1 MKDKICVF
9 CSSSEDLDQ
18 KYYDVAAK
26 LGKLIAEQD
35 YDLIHGAG
43 TIGLM
48 GVLMHSAASSGCLVT
63 GVVPER
69 LNRANIVSDEH
80 QKLVITPDMKE
91 RKEYM
96 RQNSSAFIA
105 LPGGF
110 GTLEEVL
117 EIITLK
123 QLKYHNKAIVI
134 VNSYGYF
141 DHLLHQ
147 FDFMFDTGFA
157 IEAYKSLY
165 YIAQNPEDAL
175 NYIKNYRP
183 ENIYDKYLRE

>member
-18 KYYDVAAK
+18 KYYSVANELGEIIAK
-26 LGKLIAEQD
+26 NNF
-35 YDLIHGAG
+35 DLIHGAG

-48 GVLMHSAASSGCLVT
+48 GALMKSAFACGCKVI

-69 LNRANIVSDEH
+69 LNRDNIVCNLH
-80 QKLVITPDMKE
+80 QELVVTPDMKE
-91 RKEYM
+91 RKEFM
-96 RQNSSAFIA
+96 RTNASAFIA

-117 EIITLK
+117 EVITLK

-134 VNSYGYF
+134 VNSFGYF
-141 DHLLHQ
+141 DQLLKQ
-147 FDFMFDTGFA
+147 FDYMFETGFA

-165 YIAQNPEDAL
+165 YIAQTPEEAI
-175 NYIKNYRP
+175 NYIKNYTP
-183 ENIYDKYLRE
+183 EHIYDKYLRE